1 MNFDSLDDIIAHF
14 KFDTK
19 DTEDVKKELKNLIKE
34 VHPDRNKGEFKSDQD
49 KTYFFEIQD
58 ALDYLEKLNPNVSL
72 STQNDITALT
82 KVLTELAITKK
93 EDTYAEIVEKKSSS
107 LNVKLQDS
115 INSFHKLNSSP
126 KITGIVASTIITA
139 LWAFPSVVKE
149 HPLLKILYNCN
160 KEFTIVWI
168 FSLVFMGVLWLKI
181 KSSERYDA
189 EIKRSYKLESTQNYI
204 FTLFIRWMKANHIN
218 YEIINN
224 KRIVTF
230 SKDDLINFLTSR
242 FRYLQ
247 RRLKGR
253 VTVSSYE
260 MEKEIKQIEES
271 GEFEREVHRQ
281 RRLSPFTFF
290 SNFLPIPGEIDLE
303 IAQLICDLIIERLTT
318 KGVITKSESKSL
330 SDKFIYEDEF

>member
-14 KFDTK
+14 KFDIK
-19 DTEDVKKELKNLIKE
+19 DADDVKKELKNLIKE

-49 KTYFFEIQD
+49 KTFFYEIQS
-58 ALDYLEKLNPNVSL
+58 ALEYLEKLNPNVSL

-82 KVLTELAITKK
+82 KVLTELALTKK
-93 EDTYAEIVEKKSSS
+93 EDTLAEIVEKKSSS
-107 LNVKLQDS
+107 LTVKLQDS
-115 INSFHKLNSSP
+115 INSFHKLNTSP
-126 KITGIVASTIITA
+126 KITGIVATTIITA

-149 HPLLKILYNCN
+149 HPLLKFLYNYN
-160 KEFTIVWI
+160 VEFTLVWVI
-168 FSLVFMGVLWLKI
+168 SLAFMGMLWVKI
-181 KSSERYDA
+181 NSSEKYDA

-218 YEIINN
+218 YEIIEN

-247 RRLKGR
+247 RKLKGKQ
-253 VTVSSYE
+253 TLHNYE
-260 MEKEIKQIEES
+260 LEKEIKRIEES
-271 GEFEREVHRQ
+271 GEFEKEIYRQ
-281 RRLSPFTFF
+281 RRSSPFSIFF
-290 SNFLPIPGEIDLE
+290 NFLPKPGEIDLE

-318 KGVITKSESKSL
+318 KGVVTKSEFKSL
-330 SDKFIYEDEF
+330 SDKFIYEDDY